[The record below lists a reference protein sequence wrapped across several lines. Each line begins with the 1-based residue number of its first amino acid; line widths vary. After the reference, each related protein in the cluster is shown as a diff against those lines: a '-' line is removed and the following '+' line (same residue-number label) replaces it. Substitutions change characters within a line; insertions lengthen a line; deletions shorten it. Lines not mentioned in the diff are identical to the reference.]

1 MTFLLRIKY
10 RERRGKKPNKIK
22 QKNTFANF
30 NSGNERW
37 VINKLTKYGE
47 NSQNV
52 AHKKKT

>member
-22 QKNTFANF
+22 QKNTFANS